1 MGIDSLNGTAFTNH
15 STNQVII
22 GKTEAQSLNK
32 TVGDTINLYGQNF
45 TIKGIFETGNFM
57 TDNGI
62 VMPLSTLQNLTNNQN
77 KVSEVLVKVTDN
89 ANVTTVSNT
98 ITNAYPNQ
106 LTTSTA
112 ADSANRINQGL
123 GFINTASWA
132 ISLLAI
138 FIGAVGVIN
147 TMVMT
152 VYERTR
158 EIGVLKAVGWKDSRI
173 LSMIL
178 GESVV
183 LTLIAFV
190 VGTVI
195 AVTGVEVLLTL
206 VPSVGSA
213 ITPSFSIYI
222 FLRAFGIALIVG
234 VIGGLY
240 PAYRAIDYPQRRH
253 CAMNN
258 NENIIEIK
266 DLKKG
271 YDNGKIKA
279 LNGMNLEVKKG
290 EFISIMGPSGSGKS
304 SLLNMIGGL
313 DIADEGSIKVAGIN
327 MMTTKNL
334 NKFRSKEIGFVF
346 QMHNLIPN
354 LSVVENVEIPMY
366 ETNTS
371 SKEMRKRALE
381 LLKSVNLGDKI
392 DQKPTKLSGGQR
404 QRVAIARAL
413 VNNPS
418 IILAD
423 EPTGSLDSKTGE
435 VILNLLKDLHKKEN
449 VTLVMVTH
457 EPYVG
462 NMAERIITVLDGKCL
477 TDNKT
482 TNSK

>member
-1 MGIDSLNGTAFTNH
+1 MSFLSLVVKNPFRNKTRSSLAIVGIAIGIMVIVALGMITGGLENSTQSTLKAGAAEITVSQAGSTGIDSSGSINQTYVADILSLNGVKTTAGILRASNTTTGSTSSNSTQGGFGGGLSITGIDSDKLSLMGIDSVNGTAFTND

-45 TIKGIFETGNFM
+45 TIAGTFETGNFM

-62 VMPLSTLQNLTNNQN
+62 MMSLSTLQNLTSNQN

-106 LTTSTA
+106 LSTSTA

-173 LSMIL
+173 LGMIL
-178 GESVV
+178 GESIV

-206 VPSVGSA
+206 VPSVGNA

-234 VIGGLY
+234 IIGGLY
-240 PAYRAIDYPQRRH
+240 PAYRASRLSPT
-253 CAMNN
+253 
-258 NENIIEIK
+258 E
-266 DLKKG
+266 
-271 YDNGKIKA
+271 A
-279 LNGMNLEVKKG
+279 L
-290 EFISIMGPSGSGKS
+290 
-304 SLLNMIGGL
+304 
-313 DIADEGSIKVAGIN
+313 
-327 MMTTKNL
+327 
-334 NKFRSKEIGFVF
+334 R
-346 QMHNLIPN
+346 
-354 LSVVENVEIPMY
+354 Y
-366 ETNTS
+366 E
-371 SKEMRKRALE
+371 
-381 LLKSVNLGDKI
+381 
-392 DQKPTKLSGGQR
+392 
-404 QRVAIARAL
+404 
-413 VNNPS
+413 
-418 IILAD
+418 
-423 EPTGSLDSKTGE
+423 
-435 VILNLLKDLHKKEN
+435 
-449 VTLVMVTH
+449 
-457 EPYVG
+457 
-462 NMAERIITVLDGKCL
+462 
-477 TDNKT
+477 
-482 TNSK
+482 

>member
-1 MGIDSLNGTAFTNH
+1 MSFLSLVVKNPFRNKTRSSLAIVGIAIGIMVIVALGMITGGLENSTQSTLKAGAAEITVSQAGSTGIDSSGSINQTYVADILSLNGVKTTAGILRASNTTTGSTSSNSTQGGFGGGLSITGIDSDKLSLMGIDSVNGTAFTND

-45 TIKGIFETGNFM
+45 TIAGTFETGNFM

-62 VMPLSTLQNLTNNQN
+62 MMPLSTLQNLTSNQN

-106 LTTSTA
+106 LSTSTA

-173 LSMIL
+173 LGMIL
-178 GESVV
+178 GESIV

-206 VPSVGSA
+206 VPSVGNA

-234 VIGGLY
+234 IIGGLY
-240 PAYRAIDYPQRRH
+240 PAYRASRLSPT
-253 CAMNN
+253 
-258 NENIIEIK
+258 E
-266 DLKKG
+266 
-271 YDNGKIKA
+271 A
-279 LNGMNLEVKKG
+279 L
-290 EFISIMGPSGSGKS
+290 
-304 SLLNMIGGL
+304 
-313 DIADEGSIKVAGIN
+313 
-327 MMTTKNL
+327 
-334 NKFRSKEIGFVF
+334 R
-346 QMHNLIPN
+346 
-354 LSVVENVEIPMY
+354 Y
-366 ETNTS
+366 E
-371 SKEMRKRALE
+371 
-381 LLKSVNLGDKI
+381 
-392 DQKPTKLSGGQR
+392 
-404 QRVAIARAL
+404 
-413 VNNPS
+413 
-418 IILAD
+418 
-423 EPTGSLDSKTGE
+423 
-435 VILNLLKDLHKKEN
+435 
-449 VTLVMVTH
+449 
-457 EPYVG
+457 
-462 NMAERIITVLDGKCL
+462 
-477 TDNKT
+477 
-482 TNSK
+482 